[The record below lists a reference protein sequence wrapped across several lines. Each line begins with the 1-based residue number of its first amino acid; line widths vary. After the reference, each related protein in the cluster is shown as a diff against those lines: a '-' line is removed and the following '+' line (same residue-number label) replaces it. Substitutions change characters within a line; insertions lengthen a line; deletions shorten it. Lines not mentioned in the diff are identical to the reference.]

1 MTAYRPDSAKTPDK
15 IRIIGSVGSGK
26 STLARALSDQLG
38 IPYYELDNMVWRRT
52 DHGDVKNSFEERD
65 RILNGI
71 LEQDRWIIEGVHYQW
86 VLRSFA
92 DADLIVYV
100 DTPIWV
106 RNYRIL
112 KRFTVQKL
120 GLAQGNYKQ
129 TFSMLRKMYQ
139 WNYRHAK
146 KEKPEIMQIVEPY
159 RGKLRMIRNSSVRQA
174 LMLPEK
180 ARP

>member
-1 MTAYRPDSAKTPDK
+1 MAVHRSDGTKAPDK

-26 STLARALSDQLG
+26 STLARALSEQLG

-52 DHGDVKNSFEERD
+52 DGGDVKNSFEERD

-71 LEQDRWIIEGVHYQW
+71 LEQDQWIIEGVHYQW
-86 VLRSFA
+86 VQRSFA

-120 GLAQGNYKQ
+120 GLEQGNYQ
-129 TFSMLRKMYQ
+129 QSFGMLRKMYK

-159 RGKLRMIRNSSVRQA
+159 RGKLLVINNSTVQQA
-174 LMLPEK
+174 LMIPEG